1 MEYNTDYKSNK
12 TLNSG
17 LKISSWKKKM
27 LFNTLRVATLILLS
41 IGFTFLSKKN
51 QQLYLLEIIIAH
63 IILIPLIIFKM
74 TSENSTIDAL

>member
-74 TSENSTIDAL
+74 TSENSTIDTL